1 VTNVKLEYG
10 YTLEEAP
17 NFKASKKCILLEMQ
31 NRVVEGLYHRDQEKK
46 HIPLTSCG
54 WVNFPICS
62 RTVGT
67 CLKNRVPRYFV
78 DVRQLSS
85 Y

>member
-1 VTNVKLEYG
+1 MANIKLEYG

-17 NFKASKKCILLEMQ
+17 NSTVSKECILLEMQ
-31 NRVVEGLYHRDQEKK
+31 NRAVEELYHRGQDKK
-46 HIPLTSCG
+46 YIPLTSCG
-54 WVNFPICS
+54 WVNFLVCS
-62 RTVGT
+62 RMVGT